1 MCASTGA
8 ACHSGDAFTD
18 GLLHDVGTGIDPSET
33 RGSKFDTP
41 SLLGIHDTAP
51 YLHDGSAP
59 TLRAALTSSNTGDK
73 HGDTSILTEEEIN
86 ALVAYLRS
94 LP

>member
-1 MCASTGA
+1 MAAGCA

-18 GLLHDVGTGIDPSET
+18 GLLHDVGTGIDPRET

-41 SLLGIHDTAP
+41 SLLGIHNTAP
-51 YLHDGSAP
+51 YLHDGSAV
-59 TLRAALTSSNTGDK
+59 TLRAVLTSSNSDDN
-73 HGDTSILTEEEIN
+73 HGITSTLTELQVD